1 MKQKKVKQIA
11 RIENRFIFN
20 ARYQLSAREQKIIL
34 YLMSNLDPLAQNDF
48 HKQIVS
54 VKELENLLKGEDK
67 KWGGLYKEMNDF
79 SARIISKYISFDSDF
94 LVGGKPLRGVISW
107 FQSVIPVET
116 ENGEVALEFMFS
128 ERLKP
133 FLLQLSE
140 YAKIHPLDVAPMK
153 SGFAIRMYQV
163 FKAERDRMRK
173 HTQTNAMVYT
183 LDELKKMLG
192 IEGKYKVLKDFR
204 RRVLDVVEREIN
216 THSPSV
222 QVKYEYIK
230 TSRRVT
236 GVRFLIFDKPKDK
249 PKQSNAKS
257 GESNNYAPSK
267 EELNVLSYSQT
278 KAYNMLVKFGV
289 YEGIAYKQI
298 VPIITGGEID
308 GFEDYFVKHALSH
321 FKKWARVQPNKAISA
336 ATFVNWWTEKKVFN
350 ADNDVFWKIQEKI
363 NHDKKKLDQ
372 ATFDNRME
380 AKNMTKKEFIEWYKG
395 TQSKMM

>member
-1 MKQKKVKQIA
+1 M
-11 RIENRFIFN
+11 
-20 ARYQLSAREQKIIL
+20 
-34 YLMSNLDPLAQNDF
+34 
-48 HKQIVS
+48 
-54 VKELENLLKGEDK
+54 KGEDK

-79 SARIISKYISFDSDF
+79 STRIISKYISFDSDF

-236 GVRFLIFDKPKDK
+236 GVRFFIFDKAKVK
-249 PKQSNAKS
+249 PKATNEKS
-257 GESNNYAPSK
+257 GEAGNYAP
-267 EELNVLSYSQT
+267 
-278 KAYNMLVKFGV
+278 
-289 YEGIAYKQI
+289 
-298 VPIITGGEID
+298 
-308 GFEDYFVKHALSH
+308 
-321 FKKWARVQPNKAISA
+321 
-336 ATFVNWWTEKKVFN
+336 
-350 ADNDVFWKIQEKI
+350 
-363 NHDKKKLDQ
+363 
-372 ATFDNRME
+372 
-380 AKNMTKKEFIEWYKG
+380 
-395 TQSKMM
+395 

>member
-79 SARIISKYISFDSDF
+79 STRIISKYISFDSDF

-204 RRVLDVVEREIN
+204 R
-216 THSPSV
+216 
-222 QVKYEYIK
+222 
-230 TSRRVT
+230 
-236 GVRFLIFDKPKDK
+236 
-249 PKQSNAKS
+249 
-257 GESNNYAPSK
+257 
-267 EELNVLSYSQT
+267 
-278 KAYNMLVKFGV
+278 
-289 YEGIAYKQI
+289 
-298 VPIITGGEID
+298 
-308 GFEDYFVKHALSH
+308 
-321 FKKWARVQPNKAISA
+321 
-336 ATFVNWWTEKKVFN
+336 
-350 ADNDVFWKIQEKI
+350 
-363 NHDKKKLDQ
+363 
-372 ATFDNRME
+372 
-380 AKNMTKKEFIEWYKG
+380 
-395 TQSKMM
+395 

>member
-79 SARIISKYISFDSDF
+79 STRIISKYISFDSDF

-140 YAKIHPLDVAPMK
+140 YAKIHPLDVAPM
-153 SGFAIRMYQV
+153 
-163 FKAERDRMRK
+163 
-173 HTQTNAMVYT
+173 N
-183 LDELKKMLG
+183 
-192 IEGKYKVLKDFR
+192 
-204 RRVLDVVEREIN
+204 
-216 THSPSV
+216 
-222 QVKYEYIK
+222 
-230 TSRRVT
+230 
-236 GVRFLIFDKPKDK
+236 
-249 PKQSNAKS
+249 
-257 GESNNYAPSK
+257 
-267 EELNVLSYSQT
+267 
-278 KAYNMLVKFGV
+278 
-289 YEGIAYKQI
+289 
-298 VPIITGGEID
+298 
-308 GFEDYFVKHALSH
+308 
-321 FKKWARVQPNKAISA
+321 
-336 ATFVNWWTEKKVFN
+336 
-350 ADNDVFWKIQEKI
+350 
-363 NHDKKKLDQ
+363 
-372 ATFDNRME
+372 
-380 AKNMTKKEFIEWYKG
+380 
-395 TQSKMM
+395 